1 MDEVKKYLVC
11 DGRASVIIANT
22 TEMVE
27 EYRKEQNLT
36 PTTTAVMGRFLTIA
50 GIMGHTN
57 MKSSEKNITLQINGG
72 GPVGRLLSVVR
83 KDKDVVKLK
92 AYIQNPLVELPTKE
106 NGKINVGAAVGKYGF
121 LNIIKES
128 IFSEK
133 GYNGVVPLVS
143 GEIAEDFTEY
153 FAKSEQTPTVV
164 ALGVLVN
171 KDGVVASGG
180 YKIEL
185 MPDATEEDIVQIE
198 TAIKNAYNI
207 SKMLA
212 DKKALNDIVEII
224 TSDNNSMVLTNKLE
238 IKYECDCTK
247 EKFEKGLISLG
258 KNELENII
266 KEDGQAEVKCQFCN
280 KKYNFNKEEL
290 EYLLSKM

>member
-57 MKSSEKNITLQINGG
+57 MKSSEKNITIQINGG

-106 NGKINVGAAVGKYGF
+106 NGKINVGAAVGKDGF

-198 TAIKNAYNI
+198 TAIKNADNI

-224 TSDNNSMVLTNKLE
+224 TGDNNSMVLTNKLE

>member
-106 NGKINVGAAVGKYGF
+106 NGKINVGAAVGKDGF

-198 TAIKNAYNI
+198 TAIKNADNI

-290 EYLLSKM
+290 EYLLTKM

>member
-57 MKSSEKNITLQINGG
+57 MKSSEKNITIQINGG

-92 AYIQNPLVELPTKE
+92 VYIQNPLVELPTKK
-106 NGKINVGAAVGKYGF
+106 NGKINVGAAVGKDGF

-198 TAIKNAYNI
+198 TAIKNADNI

-224 TSDNNSMVLTNKLE
+224 TGDNNSMVLTNKLE

-290 EYLLSKM
+290 EYLLTKM

>member
-57 MKSSEKNITLQINGG
+57 IKSSEKNITLQINGG

-106 NGKINVGAAVGKYGF
+106 NGKINVGAAVGKDGF

-198 TAIKNAYNI
+198 TAIKNADNI

>member
-106 NGKINVGAAVGKYGF
+106 NGKINVGAAVGKDGF

-198 TAIKNAYNI
+198 TAIKNADNI

-224 TSDNNSMVLTNKLE
+224 TGDNNSMVLTNKLE

-290 EYLLSKM
+290 EYLLTKM

>member
-106 NGKINVGAAVGKYGF
+106 NGKINVGAAVGKDGF

-128 IFSEK
+128 IFYEK

-198 TAIKNAYNI
+198 TAIKNADNI

-224 TSDNNSMVLTNKLE
+224 TGDNNSMVLTNKLE

>member
-57 MKSSEKNITLQINGG
+57 MKRKKKNITLQINGG

-106 NGKINVGAAVGKYGF
+106 NGKINVGAAVGKDGF

-198 TAIKNAYNI
+198 TAIKNADNI

>member
-57 MKSSEKNITLQINGG
+57 IKSSEKNITLQINGG

-106 NGKINVGAAVGKYGF
+106 NGKINVGAAVGKDGF

-198 TAIKNAYNI
+198 TAIKNADNI

-224 TSDNNSMVLTNKLE
+224 TGDNNSMVLTNKLE

>member
-198 TAIKNAYNI
+198 TAIKNADNI

-224 TSDNNSMVLTNKLE
+224 TGDNNSMVLTNKLE

>member
-57 MKSSEKNITLQINGG
+57 MKSSEKNITIQINGG

-92 AYIQNPLVELPTKE
+92 AYIQNSLVELPTKE
-106 NGKINVGAAVGKYGF
+106 NGKINVGAAVGKDGF

-198 TAIKNAYNI
+198 TAIKNADNI

-224 TSDNNSMVLTNKLE
+224 TGDNNSMVLTNKLE

>member
-106 NGKINVGAAVGKYGF
+106 NGKINVGAAVGKDGF
-121 LNIIKES
+121 LNIIKGS

-153 FAKSEQTPTVV
+153 FAKSEQTLTVV

-198 TAIKNAYNI
+198 TAIKNADNI

-290 EYLLSKM
+290 EYLLTKM